1 MISRLKSGK
10 FWLKLLAFGS
20 MVLSITVAGLYIALH
35 QAVFS
40 PERLHKAGADALAG
54 TGRTLRFDKNINRTW
69 FPRPTVT
76 LNNVTLS
83 GTGNNVQN
91 VHLGQMHIGLAWSSL
106 IGSPTIE
113 KWVIKGADITLEQ
126 NNEGKWNLQ
135 DLWQNPKKSDLN
147 INRLIIENA
156 RLHILTQAKQHN
168 FSDINLKLTRESN
181 QSHSFTTSG
190 KADNAYLNNLR
201 WESSGTAFAN
211 PNGWRLPD
219 LRIAFF
225 AEYRNNPVNLAAA
238 GNAQWHNRALSLNK
252 ITANLHSPLYQT
264 HISASI
270 PAAEWKNGRF
280 QAAGIN
286 SIINARRYETEWNGA
301 FNINNLNFSPTQI
314 SAARATLNA
323 GGKTHG
329 KAATFNISSPVSWQ
343 ASSGWQLPDLKIT
356 TRQDQTQADGGPR
369 FISNLSGSLTGSPE
383 GNWQLF
389 LSGLFDRQ
397 RTSLK
402 AAYTQE
408 TRTIQAEAGLNKLAF
423 APYMKEL
430 QNESRFSYPRFL
442 TGPNRIQINTLLLLD
457 NLQLPN
463 LEVNRIKTRLQADS
477 SKIALT
483 DFSAEL
489 YGGTTTGSLHIE
501 NKDTLSYHLQQQTK
515 GIQVLPLMRDL
526 LRYNSLAGT
535 GDVAFDFT
543 TKGNNRRELT
553 QNLNGKLNLKLQKG
567 AWIGIDINNILK
579 QAALGQTNSENK
591 STPFNSFTLNSL
603 IQNGV
608 GSHQNAELITDRLYI
623 LSSGSLDLS
632 KLLMNENMLISTTN
646 SETTQIP
653 LNISGPVDN
662 PSVTLNYSGLTRG
675 LNTPQEKQKALADTL
690 REQFNI
696 LSKP

>member
-1 MISRLKSGK
+1 MVSRLKSGK

-20 MVLSITVAGLYIALH
+20 MALSVTVAGLYIALH

-40 PERLHKAGADALAG
+40 PERLHQAGASALAG
-54 TGRTLRFDKNINRTW
+54 TGRTLRFDKNIGRTW

-83 GTGNNVQN
+83 GTGHTQN
-91 VHLGQMHIGLAWSSL
+91 VHLGQMRIGLAWSSL
-106 IGSPTIE
+106 LGNPSIE
-113 KWVIKGADITLEQ
+113 KWVINGADITLEQ
-126 NNEGKWNLQ
+126 NSEGKWNLQ
-135 DLWQNPKKSDLN
+135 ELWQNRKKSG
-147 INRLIIENA
+147 ISVNRLIVENA
-156 RLHILTQAKQHN
+156 HLHILTPARQHHL
-168 FSDINLKLTRESN
+168 SEINLKFTSN
-181 QSHSFTTSG
+181 GSQSHSFTING
-190 KADNAYLNNLR
+190 KADNAHLKNLR
-201 WESSGTAFAN
+201 WEGSGTALAA

-219 LRIAFF
+219 LRIAAF
-225 AEYRNNPVNLAAA
+225 AEYRGNPVNLTAA
-238 GNAQWHNRALSLNK
+238 GSAQWHDRALSLNK

-270 PAAEWKNGRF
+270 PAAEWKNGLF
-280 QAAGIN
+280 HADAID
-286 SIINARRYETEWNGA
+286 SIINARRYETEWSGA
-301 FNINNLNFSPTQI
+301 FNINNLQLSPSQI
-314 SAARATLNA
+314 DAGRATLSA
-323 GGKTHG
+323 GGTTHG
-329 KAATFNISSPVSWQ
+329 KTATLNISSPVSWQ
-343 ASSGWQLPDLKIT
+343 AAQGWQLPDLKIT
-356 TRQDQTQADGGPR
+356 TRQDQAQTDGGPR
-369 FISNLSGSLTGSPE
+369 FISTLSGNLSGSPE

-397 RTSLK
+397 RASLK
-402 AAYTQE
+402 AAYTRE
-408 TRTIQAEAGLNKLAF
+408 NRTLQAEAGLNKLAF
-423 APYMKEL
+423 APYLKEL
-430 QNESRFSYPRFL
+430 QNESRFSYPWFL
-442 TGPNRIQINTLLLLD
+442 TGSDRIQINALLLLD

-463 LEVNRIKTRLQADS
+463 LEVNRIKTRLQADNS
-477 SKIALT
+477 NITLS

-535 GDVAFDFT
+535 GDVSFDFT
-543 TKGNNRRELT
+543 TKGKNRRELT

-579 QAALGQTNSENK
+579 QAAFDQTESENK

-608 GSHQNAELITDRLYI
+608 GSHQNAELVTDRFYI

-646 SETTQIP
+646 GEAAQIP

-690 REQFNI
+690 REQFN
-696 LSKP
+696 LFSQP